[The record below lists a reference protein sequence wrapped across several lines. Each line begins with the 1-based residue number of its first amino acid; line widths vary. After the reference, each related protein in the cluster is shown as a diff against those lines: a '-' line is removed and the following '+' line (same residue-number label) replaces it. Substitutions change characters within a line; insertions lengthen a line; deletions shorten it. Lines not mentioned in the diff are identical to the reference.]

1 MNMKNA
7 YQDKMDARLREWQA
21 NIDALRA
28 RADQVSAEQ
37 RIKYYE
43 EIESLRTKQQRVH
56 EKLEVLRTAGTDAW
70 EEVKTGV
77 EVAWSDLQDAVQRA
91 RDKYH

>member
-28 RADQVSAEQ
+28 RADQVGANS
-37 RIKYYE
+37 
-43 EIESLRTKQQRVH
+43 
-56 EKLEVLRTAGTDAW
+56 G
-70 EEVKTGV
+70 
-77 EVAWSDLQDAVQRA
+77 
-91 RDKYH
+91 

>member
-28 RADQVSAEQ
+28 RADQVGAEQ

-56 EKLEVLRTAGTDAW
+56 EKLEELRTAGTDAW

-91 RDKYH
+91 RDKFH

>member
-28 RADQVSAEQ
+28 RADQVGAEQ